1 MALTRGTTAP
11 IAPASG
17 TGGGTRMSPCIME
30 FPCKAS
36 EAYRVGDIVVLA
48 SGAADAVDAG
58 QADGAILGVALQAKT
73 APATAVFSNRI
84 QIACAIPGAMFTG
97 SFITGAAT
105 DFTANTAA
113 SIGTTGA
120 VAYDTVL
127 GTDAYTG
134 YLMIDSADTTGGQ
147 CRVIRYSLAQFNGA
161 TFAYASTTIINP
173 RVDFCF
179 RSSVFLALS

>member
-11 IAPASG
+11 LAPASG
-17 TGGGTRMSPCIME
+17 SSGGTRQSACIME

-36 EAYRVGDIVVLA
+36 EAYRVGDVVVLA
-48 SGAADAVDAG
+48 TGAADAVDTA
-58 QADGAILGVALQAKT
+58 QTDGAILGVALQAKT

-84 QIACAIPGAMFTG
+84 QLACALPGAMFSG
-97 SFITGAAT
+97 SFTAGAAT

-120 VAYDTVL
+120 VAYITVL
-127 GTDAYTG
+127 GTDTYSAF
-134 YLMIDSADTTGGQ
+134 LLIDSATTTNGQ
-147 CRVIRYSLAQFNGA
+147 CRVLRYSLGQFNGA

-179 RSSVFLALS
+179 RSSAFQAVT